1 MDHLLSMEKEDLEI
15 SRTKRNW
22 LKCLESCM
30 SEVYKTLLSFER
42 LRPRG
47 PLRDDL

>member
-15 SRTKRNW
+15 SRTKK
-22 LKCLESCM
+22 LAEMPGKLYE
-30 SEVYKTLLSFER
+30 EVYKTLLSFER